1 MQIQYVDNSKSL
13 LLGSMKI
20 TFKKIVFLIGFIL
33 VVLFFIWSR
42 LFLTSLLL
50 LLVLDSFTLTK
61 VSVFLKKKLSKSFY
75 QILKYGYIVLIPL
88 IFAVF
93 FRVFFVDFYYVPSS
107 SMERTLFPGDY
118 IAVNKFHYGAK
129 IPKHLRNF
137 PVLGSFFEPPNNEYD
152 LYKSLES
159 YTEFQREDIVVFKA
173 VDDSDKFLVKRMIGM
188 PGDLLK
194 VKNSKV
200 FINSQEL
207 SDGDNISY
215 SYKHEMMDKTIVY
228 ENYSNKEYEALSEEI
243 KGQLKK
249 NITIKPNYNYSLF
262 PFSKQPLWT
271 RDNYGELLVPKKGMQ
286 MLLTKDNIDVYR
298 RIIRNFEGEN
308 IRLKNDET
316 KLYTFKNNYYFMMG
330 DNRHN
335 SIDSRSFGFV
345 PESYVQGKMISVF

>member
-1 MQIQYVDNSKSL
+1 
-13 LLGSMKI
+13 MKI
-20 TFKKIVFLIGFIL
+20 TFKKILFLIGFIL

-50 LLVLDSFTLTK
+50 LLILDSFTLTK
-61 VSVFLKKKLSKSFY
+61 VSILLKKKLSKSFY
-75 QILKYGYIVLIPL
+75 HILKYGYIVLIPL
-88 IFAVF
+88 MFAIF

-118 IAVNKFHYGAK
+118 IAVNKFHYGVK
-129 IPKHLRNF
+129 VPKHLRNF
-137 PVLGSFFEPPNNEYD
+137 PVLGSFFESPDNNYD
-152 LYKSLES
+152 LYKPLKSF
-159 YTEFQREDIVVFKA
+159 TKFQREDIVVFKA

-188 PGDLLK
+188 PGDTLEIK
-194 VKNSKV
+194 ASKV
-200 FINSQEL
+200 FINSKEQKEG
-207 SDGDNISY
+207 GDISY
-215 SYKHEMMDKTIVY
+215 GYNHEMENEVTLYK
-228 ENYSNKEYEALSEEI
+228 NYSNKEYEALSEEI
-243 KGQLKK
+243 KSQLKK

-262 PFSKQPLWT
+262 PFSKQELWT
-271 RDNYGELLVPKKGMQ
+271 RDNYGELRIPKKGMQ
-286 MLLTKDNIDVYR
+286 VLLTKDNINIYR
-298 RIIRNFEGEN
+298 RTIRNFEGEN